1 MFCSN
6 CGAQLPDDAE
16 FCSNCGQKIEPASTS
31 EPASDAA
38 AKAEAAAGHPG
49 QLRRPSLLGAEML
62 RLQDRAFYLSLFN

>member
-31 EPASDAA
+31 GPASDAT
-38 AKAEAAAGHPG
+38 AKAEAAMDKVGNAAEIAADKV
-49 QLRRPSLLGAEML
+49 GAAAE
-62 RLQDRAFYLSLFN
+62 